1 MASHTL
7 NADPAELAKFN
18 RLAGRWW
25 NSEGEFKPLHQI
37 NPLRL
42 DYIETRSNGL
52 ADKNVL
58 DVGCGGGILS
68 ESLARRGAKVTGID
82 LAEDALAIA
91 RQHANSQNLE
101 IDYRNIAVETLAAQ
115 TPGYYDIVSCM
126 ELLEHV
132 PDPAAIV
139 AACAALCKPGG
150 QVFFS
155 TIDRNPKAFLLA
167 IVGAEYLLNLVP
179 RGTHHYEKFIR
190 PSELA
195 NAARRANLNVEDISG
210 MRYDP
215 LRGRHTLTRD
225 TGVNYLMH
233 CDKPEAPTP

>member
-1 MASHTL
+1 MTTQTL

-18 RLAGRWW
+18 RLADRWW
-25 NSEGEFKPLHQI
+25 NPEGEFKPLHQI

-42 DYIETRSNGL
+42 GYIEAHANGL
-52 ADKNVL
+52 AGKKVL
-58 DVGCGGGILS
+58 DAGCGGGILA
-68 ESLARRGAKVTGID
+68 ESLALRGAQVTGID
-82 LAEDALAIA
+82 LAGDSLATA
-91 RQHANSQNLE
+91 RDHAATQQLE

-115 TPGYYDIVSCM
+115 TPGQYDIVSCM

-139 AACAALCKPGG
+139 TACATLCKPGG
-150 QVFFS
+150 HVFFS

-179 RGTHHYEKFIR
+179 RGTHRYEKFIR
-190 PSELA
+190 PAELA
-195 NAARRANLNVEDISG
+195 NTARRAKLSIGDISG
-210 MRYDP
+210 LFYDP
-215 LRGRHTLTRD
+215 LRGRHKLTRD

-233 CDKPEAPTP
+233 CVKSETSTS